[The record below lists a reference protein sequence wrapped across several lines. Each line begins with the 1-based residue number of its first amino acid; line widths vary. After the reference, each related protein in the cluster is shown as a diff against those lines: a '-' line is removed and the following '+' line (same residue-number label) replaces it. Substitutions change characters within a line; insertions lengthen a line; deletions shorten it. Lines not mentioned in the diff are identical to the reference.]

1 MRLGDLAFHYRSLLC
16 RGDSWQCST
25 SNLIEKTKPVS
36 VSKYTA
42 IQTCQVMI
50 ATVDASAEIKSGI
63 HPISSNRFFSFVR
76 FDTRA
81 ISKYENPLVRSQISP
96 DQLLDSVTLIGSYVA
111 NGSVNGCL
119 SPSGISVGDGTI
131 ATERNPQQCNTKC
144 FINPS

>member
-1 MRLGDLAFHYRSLLC
+1 
-16 RGDSWQCST
+16 
-25 SNLIEKTKPVS
+25 
-36 VSKYTA
+36 
-42 IQTCQVMI
+42 MI

>member
-1 MRLGDLAFHYRSLLC
+1 ML
-16 RGDSWQCST
+16 
-25 SNLIEKTKPVS
+25 
-36 VSKYTA
+36 
-42 IQTCQVMI
+42 

-63 HPISSNRFFSFVR
+63 HPTSSNRFFSFVR

-96 DQLLDSVTLIGSYVA
+96 DQLLDSVTRIGSNVA

-131 ATERNPQQCNTKC
+131 AGERAP
-144 FINPS
+144 PSNARQRALSTYPRTDLPLDRLRCQMGHSSRRDHCPECQKELAESLDTVSPNDGN